1 MTLTVFFV
9 LLFAALLHATWNAIV
24 KAGSDKLAAAVSV
37 TGTSALIAALMLPF
51 SPQPSLASA
60 PWLAASCVLQVVYT
74 LLVAKTYQISDMS
87 QTYPLMR
94 GTAPLLVAGVSLFL
108 PGEHLPVLAWAG
120 IGIICLSILT
130 MAMQSRGGSGKGVAL
145 ALLNACF
152 IASYT
157 LVDGTGVRLA
167 ESALGYTLWTFLLN
181 GSCMMVWGL
190 CVRRREMAR
199 YMARHWQKGLLG
211 GIGTLGSYGLAL
223 WAMTQAPL
231 AVVAALRET
240 SILFGAAIAVII
252 LKERVSTLR
261 IVAAFGI
268 ACGAILLRVA

>member
-1 MTLTVFFV
+1 MTLTVFFI

-24 KAGSDKLAAAVSV
+24 KAGSDKLSAAVSI
-37 TGTSALIAALMLPF
+37 TGSAALIAAVCLPF
-51 SPQPSLASA
+51 APQPALVSA
-60 PWLAASCVLQVVYT
+60 PWLAVSCILQVIYT
-74 LLVAKTYQISDMS
+74 LLVAKTYQISDMG

-94 GTAPLLVAGVSLFL
+94 GTAPLLVAGVSTFL
-108 PGEHLPVLAWAG
+108 PGEHLSLLAWAG
-120 IGIICLSILT
+120 IGVICLSILM

-157 LVDGTGVRLA
+157 LIDGTGVRLS

-181 GSCMMVWGL
+181 GTCMLAWGFY
-190 CVRRREMAR
+190 VRRREVAR
-199 YMARHWQKGLLG
+199 YMVRHWQKGLLG
-211 GIGTLGSYGLAL
+211 GVGTLGSYGLAL

-240 SILFGAAIAVII
+240 SILFGAAIAVLV
-252 LKERVSTLR
+252 LKERVSALR
-261 IVAAFGI
+261 IAAACGI